1 MNRYNIY
8 DMNCSLPR
16 IITYQT
22 HTRNDGKGFTTLLE
36 KDGEW
41 VRYEDTK
48 ELKLQVAALTAQLD
62 EKKTNDIKRLQLKED
77 DVLNVKL
84 NCIADDKS
92 MEKVKQHYRRLL
104 DSLGRSNTVMVTD
117 IRVELDINVNNGEK
131 ILPPFRSK

>member
-22 HTRNDGKGFTTLLE
+22 YGRNDGKGFTTLLE

-41 VRYEDTK
+41 VRYEDVK

-62 EKKTNDIKRLQLKED
+62 EKETNDIKRLQLKED
-77 DVLNVKL
+77 DMLNVKL

-92 MEKVKQHYRRLL
+92 MEKVKQHYRGLL
-104 DSLGRSNTVMVTD
+104 DSLGYGNAVLVTD
-117 IRVELDINVNNGEK
+117 MRVELDADGNNGEK
-131 ILPPFRSK
+131 ILPPVMPK